1 MHENQM
7 HTSRVTEKKHVPL
20 LVQGRFDSRSA
31 ALSMRSHLPHDC
43 REGDSIQSS
52 RRVFPF

>member
-43 REGDSIQSS
+43 REGDSIQSR